1 MFQTVRPRNSLKTR
15 IALAT
20 LLIFVAGLWSLSFY
34 TSQILRKEM
43 QRLLGEQQFSTAAL
57 VAANVDGELKNRIG
71 ALELIASA
79 IDRSLIGN
87 PAALQEFLEQRDA
100 LHRLFNDGV
109 MAYRADGVAIAVVPL
124 SPERIGVNYRDRDYL
139 LGALRDGRSTIGR
152 PIIGQ
157 TLRAPVLVI
166 AVPVR
171 NGRGQVI
178 GALSGVTNLGLPS
191 FLDQVTASRYGKTG
205 GYLLVAPQYRLIVT
219 ASDKRRVMEA
229 LPAPGI
235 NPIID
240 RFIDGYEGSAVV
252 VNPLGEEVLTSDK
265 GVPTAGWIVS
275 VNLPT
280 AEAFA
285 PIHDLRQR
293 VLLATVILT
302 LLAGSLTW
310 WILSRQFAPMLAAAR
325 TLSAMSDADQ
335 PLQPL
340 PIVRQDEVGG
350 MVDGFNHLLD
360 TLGQREMALR
370 EREAGYRTL
379 FREMLSGF
387 ALHEILCDDE
397 GRPVDYRFLAINP
410 AFTRMTGLKA
420 EDLLGRTVLEVMPG
434 TERYWI
440 EIYGKVALTGEPA
453 FFENYAAELQRYFE
467 VTAFRPAPNH
477 FACSFAD
484 ITERKRAEM
493 LLRDEEQ
500 HFRNLA
506 NGGST
511 LIWTSGPDKLCSY
524 FNEPWLRFRG
534 RSLAQELGNG
544 WTEGVHPDDHSA
556 CLQIYVTAFDRREPF
571 SMPYRLR
578 HADGSYRWI
587 RDDGNPRY
595 DSQGEFLGYIGF
607 CVDITEQKKT
617 ADELDEYRHHLE
629 NLVQERTLELA
640 QAKEAAEAANLAKS
654 SFLANMSHEIR
665 TPINA
670 IVGLTHLLRRDE
682 PTPAQADRLGKIDA
696 AAAHLLSLINDIL
709 DISKIEAGK
718 LELEQTNFSLSAVL
732 DNVRSLISDP
742 ARAKHL
748 VIEVDPDGVPRWL
761 RGDPTRLRQ
770 ALLNYSS
777 NAIKFTE
784 RGSITLRAILVED
797 SRERVLVRFE
807 VQDSG
812 IGINA
817 EQLSSLFQAFEQ
829 ADASTT
835 RRYGGT
841 GLGLAITRRLAQLMG
856 GEAGVESRPGEG
868 STFWFTACLGHGHGI
883 MPVTPAGGVGDP
895 EAELRKR
902 HGGARLL
909 LVEDNPINREVALE
923 LLHGAGL
930 AVDVAVDGQDALD
943 KARAIAYQLIVMDVQ
958 MPRMDGLQAAR
969 AIRSLPGQAATPILA
984 MTANVLEED
993 RRSCLEAGMNDF
1005 VAKPVDPKTL
1015 YAALLKWLP
1024 MASPVVPATVPAP
1037 LADPDRW
1044 RRQLADVPGLDLE
1057 RGLALV
1063 RGNATRYLRLLK
1075 LFVDTHARDA
1085 RYFGEELAAGDLASI
1100 KGRAHTLKGS
1110 AGNIGATGVSE
1121 AAALLHSALAEAA
1134 GTDRIAVCCAGL
1146 IEQLTLLTD
1155 RLCGVLAELSESPE
1169 ENSGPS
1175 AACGRVGG

>member
-1 MFQTVRPRNSLKTR
+1 MFKTVRSRHSLKTR
-15 IALAT
+15 ITLAT

-34 TSQILRKEM
+34 TSQLLRKDME
-43 QRLLGEQQFSTAAL
+43 RLLGEQQFSTAAF
-57 VAANVDGELKNRIG
+57 VAANIDGELKNRIR
-71 ALELIASA
+71 ALELIAGA
-79 IDRSLIGN
+79 IDASLIGS
-87 PAALQEFLEQRDA
+87 PAALQIFLEQRYV
-100 LHRLFNDGV
+100 LHSLFNDGV
-109 MAYRADGVAIAVVPL
+109 MAYRVDGVAIAVAPL

-139 LGALRDGRSTIGR
+139 VGALMEGRSTIGR
-152 PIIGQ
+152 PITGK
-157 TLRAPVLVI
+157 TLRAPVLVM
-166 AVPVR
+166 AVPIR
-171 NGRGQVI
+171 NGQGQVI
-178 GALSGVTNLGLPS
+178 GALSGVTNLSLPS
-191 FLDQVTASRYGKTG
+191 FLDQIAASSYGKTG
-205 GYLLVAPQYRLIVT
+205 GYLLVAPQFRLIVT
-219 ASDKRRVMEA
+219 ATDKRRVMET
-229 LPAPGI
+229 LPESGI
-235 NPIID
+235 NPNND
-240 RFIDGYEGSAVV
+240 RFVDGYEGSAVI
-252 VNPLGEEVLTSDK
+252 VNSLGVEVLTSDK
-265 GVPTAGWIVS
+265 GVPAAGWIVS

-285 PIHDLRQR
+285 PIHDMQQR

-310 WILSRQFAPMLAAAR
+310 WILSREFSPMLATAR
-325 TLSAMSDADQ
+325 TLSAMSEAEQ

-340 PIVRQDEVGG
+340 PIIRQDEIGG
-350 MVDGFNHLLD
+350 LVEGFNHLLD
-360 TLGQREMALR
+360 TLGQRDTALR
-370 EREAGYRTL
+370 ESEAGYRTL

-397 GRPVDYRFLAINP
+397 GKPVDYRFLAINP

-420 EDLLGRTVLEVMPG
+420 EDLVSRTVLEVMPG

-467 VTAFRPAPNH
+467 VSAFRPAPNQ
-477 FACSFAD
+477 FACSFSD

-524 FNEPWLRFRG
+524 FNEPWLRFTG
-534 RSLAQELGNG
+534 RSLEQELGNG
-544 WTEGVHPDDHSA
+544 WTEGVHSDDFSS
-556 CLQIYVTAFDRREPF
+556 CVQIYATAFDRREPF
-571 SMPYRLR
+571 SMQYRLR

-587 RDDGNPRY
+587 RDDGTPRY
-595 DSQGEFLGYIGF
+595 NSQGEFLGYIGF
-607 CVDITEQKKT
+607 CVDITEQIRT
-617 ADELDEYRHHLE
+617 ADELDQYRQHLE

-670 IVGLTHLLRRDE
+670 IVGLTHLLRRAE
-682 PTPAQADRLGKIDA
+682 PTPVQADRLGKIDT

-718 LELEQTNFSLSAVL
+718 LELEQTNFSLIAVL
-732 DNVRSLISDP
+732 DNVCSLISDQV
-742 ARAKHL
+742 RAKGL
-748 VIEVDPDGVPRWL
+748 VIEVDPDGVPLWL

-770 ALLNYSS
+770 ALLNYIS

-784 RGSITLRAILVED
+784 QGLITLRTILVD
-797 SRERVLVRFE
+797 DRRDRVLVRFE

-812 IGINA
+812 IGIKA
-817 EQLSSLFQAFEQ
+817 DQLPSLFQAFEQ

-841 GLGLAITRRLAQLMG
+841 GLGLAITRRLAKLMG
-856 GEAGVESRPGEG
+856 GDAGVESQPGKG
-868 STFWFTACLGHGHGI
+868 STFWFTACFGHGHGI
-883 MPVTPAGGVGDP
+883 MPVTTAGGVGDA
-895 EAELRKR
+895 EAELRKH

-909 LVEDNPINREVALE
+909 LAEDNAINREVALE

-930 AVDVAVDGQDALD
+930 AVDVAIDGQDALD
-943 KARAIAYQLIVMDVQ
+943 KARAIAYPLILMDVQ

-969 AIRSLPGQAATPILA
+969 AIHSLPGQAATPILA
-984 MTANVLEED
+984 MTANVFDED
-993 RRSCLEAGMNDF
+993 RRACLEAGLNDF

-1024 MASPVVPATVPAP
+1024 MVSSVAPASVLAP
-1037 LADPDRW
+1037 LPEPDRW
-1044 RRQLADVPGLDLE
+1044 RRQLTDIPGLDIE

-1063 RGNATRYLRLLK
+1063 RGNATTYLRLLN
-1075 LFVDTHARDA
+1075 LFIDTHAQDPRHFSED
-1085 RYFGEELAAGDLASI
+1085 LAAGDLASI
-1100 KGRAHTLKGS
+1100 KARAHALKGS
-1110 AGNIGATGVSE
+1110 AGNIGAAGVSE
-1121 AAALLHSALAEAA
+1121 AAARLHSALAEAA
-1134 GTDRIAVCCAGL
+1134 GTEQIGVCCAAL
-1146 IEQLTLLTD
+1146 MEQLTLFTD
-1155 RLCGVLAELSESPE
+1155 RLCGVLAGLSESPQG
-1169 ENSGPS
+1169 NGPS
-1175 AACGRVGG
+1175 AACGRVGR